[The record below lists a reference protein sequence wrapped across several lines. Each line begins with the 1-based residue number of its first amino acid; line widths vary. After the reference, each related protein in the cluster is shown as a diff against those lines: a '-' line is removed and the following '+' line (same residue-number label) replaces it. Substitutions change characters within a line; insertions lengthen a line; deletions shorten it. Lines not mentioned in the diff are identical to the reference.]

1 MTLKVG
7 SSLGQSPFLFS
18 FSSFFFFFVS
28 SDHCNMYS
36 PKNSNDETTLKFN
49 HNKKRIVRDVASL
62 SLYRNHSICEQ
73 VEQLIIK

>member
-1 MTLKVG
+1 
-7 SSLGQSPFLFS
+7 
-18 FSSFFFFFVS
+18 
-28 SDHCNMYS
+28 MYS